1 VKQRLS
7 GFWENNPMSIIK
19 LEPETFIKVG
29 KIICVGQN
37 YMKHID
43 ELNSIRSKDPLIFMK
58 PSTAILPEGNTINLP
73 VFSEEV
79 HHETELALLIGK
91 EAKSISGEK
100 WKDYVS
106 GVGVALDLT
115 LRDLQNIAKK
125 NGHPWTIC
133 KGFDGSCPIST
144 LVSLEKIK
152 DIRGLNIQL
161 FVNGDLRQDGYTGDM
176 IWQIGELLAY
186 ISKFFTLEAGDIIL
200 TGTPE
205 GVGKLNPGDHLRAS
219 ISEIGT
225 MEFKVK

>member
-1 VKQRLS
+1 
-7 GFWENNPMSIIK
+7 MSAIQ
-19 LEPETFIKVG
+19 LEPDKVIRVG

-37 YMKHID
+37 YMRHIE

-58 PSTAILPEGNTINLP
+58 PSTAILPEGKEINLP
-73 VFSEEV
+73 DFSNDV

-91 EAKSISGEK
+91 ETKNISREQ
-100 WKDYVS
+100 WKDQVS

-115 LRDLQNIAKK
+115 LRDLQNEAKK

-144 LVSLEKIK
+144 FTPLEKIA
-152 DIRGLNIQL
+152 DIQKLNIQL
-161 FVNGDLRQDGYTGDM
+161 FVNDTLRQDGFTGDM
-176 IWQIGELLAY
+176 IWQIGELLAF
-186 ISKFFTLEAGDIIL
+186 ISKIFTLEPGDIIL

-205 GVGKLNPGDHLRAS
+205 GVGKLNHGDHLRAS

-225 MEFKVK
+225 MEFNVK

>member
-1 VKQRLS
+1 
-7 GFWENNPMSIIK
+7 MSAIQ
-19 LEPETFIKVG
+19 LEPDKVIRVG

-37 YMKHID
+37 YMRHIE

-58 PSTAILPEGNTINLP
+58 PSTAILPEGKEINLP
-73 VFSEEV
+73 DFSNDV

-91 EAKSISGEK
+91 ETKNISRK
-100 WKDYVS
+100 QWKDHVS

-115 LRDLQNIAKK
+115 LRDLQNEAKK

-144 LVSLEKIK
+144 FTPLEKIA
-152 DIRGLNIQL
+152 DIQKLNIQL
-161 FVNGDLRQDGYTGDM
+161 FVNDTLRQDGFTGDM
-176 IWQIGELLAY
+176 IWQIGELLAF
-186 ISKFFTLEAGDIIL
+186 ISKIFTLEPGDIIL

-205 GVGKLNPGDHLRAS
+205 GVGKLNHGDHLRAS

-225 MEFKVK
+225 MEFKVQ

>member
-1 VKQRLS
+1 
-7 GFWENNPMSIIK
+7 MSTINLKPDSLIR
-19 LEPETFIKVG
+19 VG
-29 KIICVGQN
+29 KIVCIGQN
-37 YMKHID
+37 YLKHID
-43 ELNSIRSKDPLIFMK
+43 ELKSIRSKDPLIFMK
-58 PSTAILPEGNTINLP
+58 PSTALLPEGNTINLP
-73 VFSEEV
+73 EFSKEV

-91 EAKSISGEK
+91 EAKCISGDK

-115 LRDLQNIAKK
+115 LRDLQNAAKK
-125 NGHPWTIC
+125 NGHPWAIC

-144 LVSLEKIK
+144 FVPQEKIK

-161 FVNGDLRQDGYTGDM
+161 FVNDVLRQNGFTGDM

-186 ISKFFTLEAGDIIL
+186 ISKIFTLEAGDIVL
-200 TGTPE
+200 TGTPD
-205 GVGKLNPGDHLRAS
+205 GVGKLNSGDHLRAS